1 MVKVSHLYF
10 QQRRMEWRLYIRISY
25 IVKVLT
31 SQLVV
36 PKNRK
41 LHLKRTN
48 TNKFVEGLKHDYS
61 ALDKY
66 RI

>member
-10 QQRRMEWRLYIRISY
+10 QQRRMEWRLYIRIPY

-36 PKNRK
+36 PKEQKVTFKENEHK
-41 LHLKRTN
+41 
-48 TNKFVEGLKHDYS
+48 
-61 ALDKY
+61 
-66 RI
+66 